1 MSRPVLCDRAGM
13 TCHARIVTTGETT
26 GDGAAG
32 NGITDDDIEAVYRRM
47 RMTGHWVGQLAVG
60 LVDHG
65 DRVEGVAPMRQVLCA
80 PGTDRVR
87 TGTIA
92 TMVDLI
98 AGHVPNG
105 AHGPTVD
112 LRVELVAAPPVGS
125 RLRLVARPLRIGKR
139 LIVGDTA
146 LQTTDGLVVG
156 RATTTFI
163 NNELPFSYRETN
175 PEVLDFGAASP
186 DEFIGAVRLGDGRV
200 ELPLTDRIANGAQ
213 GTIQGG
219 VQALL
224 AEIAADHAL
233 VDGIGAP
240 ERRSTAID
248 LDIRYL
254 GRLPVGPMAAT
265 ATVLTADDAGGRVT
279 VRLTDAGNGHSLV
292 SFVSLSMRFCDRP
305 FN

>member
-1 MSRPVLCDRAGM
+1 
-13 TCHARIVTTGETT
+13 
-26 GDGAAG
+26 
-32 NGITDDDIEAVYRRM
+32 
-47 RMTGHWVGQLAVG
+47 
-60 LVDHG
+60 
-65 DRVEGVAPMRQVLCA
+65 
-80 PGTDRVR
+80 
-87 TGTIA
+87 
-92 TMVDLI
+92 MVDLI
-98 AGHVPNG
+98 AGHVTNG

-112 LRVELVAAPPVGS
+112 LRVELVAAPPVDA

-139 LIVGDTA
+139 LIVGDTE
-146 LQTTDGLVVG
+146 LLTTDGLVVG

-163 NNELPFSYRETN
+163 NNELPFSYREAN

-186 DEFIGAVRLGDGRV
+186 DEFIGAVRLGDGSV

-233 VDGIGAP
+233 ADAIGAP

-292 SFVSLSMRFCDRP
+292 AFVSLSMRFCDRP